1 MARRQS
7 LGRDGESGGPARFL
21 ARTTVALALLSV
33 PALPQAQ
40 TQPPAKAP
48 AKAPPLTNAK
58 APAAAAPAKGP
69 PRSPQLEAAMQAAL
83 KGDTRPLLKMA
94 DGGDADAQYHA
105 GELYLF
111 GSSAVPKDPPR
122 GCAYEQKAS
131 SIRADAMHLVGL
143 CHQSGGFGAVDK
155 AKAETAFMKAS
166 QMGFAKSKCTLGQML
181 MADQATRSRGLS
193 LCKEAGNA
201 GDIDAQMAVA
211 NAYFSGTAGG
221 KPDHAQARRWY
232 DMAAKQNSAQA
243 NRRLGEMYAN
253 GDGGKKDTKKAL
265 EHWTRAE
272 KAGDPLVAIL
282 VADQM
287 FSDMTGGRKPGA
299 GTYAF
304 KGGVPV
310 EQIKVIKEWYQL
322 AQARDPRPDV
332 KERAKYA
339 LAILASLKTGAVQA
353 QKSTQAKKK

>member
-1 MARRQS
+1 MARS
-7 LGRDGESGGPARFL
+7 AAAL
-21 ARTTVALALLSV
+21 AALALPTL
-33 PALPQAQ
+33 LLAQ
-40 TQPPAKAP
+40 TQPPTKAPAQAPAKAP

-58 APAAAAPAKGP
+58 APAAAPPAKGP

-83 KGDTRPLLKMA
+83 KGDAKPLLKLA
-94 DGGDADAQYHA
+94 DGGDTDAQYHA

-111 GSSAVPKDPPR
+111 GSSAIPKDPPK
-122 GCAYEQKAS
+122 GCAYQEKAS
-131 SIRADAMHLVGL
+131 AKRADAMHLVGL
-143 CHQSGGFGAVDK
+143 CYQSGAFGTVDK
-155 AKAETAFMKAS
+155 AKAERAFLRAS
-166 QMGFAKSKCTLGQML
+166 EMGFAKSKCTLGQML
-181 MADQATRSRGLS
+181 MADQPTRNRGLS
-193 LCKEAGNA
+193 LCKEAANA
-201 GDIDAQMAVA
+201 GDVDAQMAVG
-211 NAYFSGTAGG
+211 NAYFSGAAGT
-221 KPDHAQARRWY
+221 KPDHAQARKWY

-287 FSDMTGGRKPGA
+287 FSDMTGGKKPGA

-304 KGGVPV
+304 RGGVPV
-310 EQIKVIKEWYQL
+310 DQIKVIEEWYQL

-339 LAILASLKTGAVQA
+339 LSILSSLKAGGVQA